1 MSCGEIGYKMVIRLS
16 RFNLRFEVLRMRK
29 VRVRVHVCTL
39 DAPKMKI
46 KKIAARSAGS
56 VGSGPFARA
65 MHHAIYRPSQPLI

>member
-39 DAPKMKI
+39 GRCA
-46 KKIAARSAGS
+46 
-56 VGSGPFARA
+56 
-65 MHHAIYRPSQPLI
+65 